1 MSLVWRIPWLGIE
14 PGTSRTRNH
23 CFIIAPMQIKQH
35 TTLRLWGFNLVLL
48 NVELFMLCW
57 ILTFVLQVKSEAE
70 KILTQNKRKG
80 KSTFMSEQN
89 QQLENLIKVSYNI
102 DMEIKHSS
110 ELIFAFFHPTLL
122 LDIFLL
128 IWILLDI
135 WCVWILSHVNFL
147 NFI

>member
-1 MSLVWRIPWLGIE
+1 V
-14 PGTSRTRNH
+14 
-23 CFIIAPMQIKQH
+23 
-35 TTLRLWGFNLVLL
+35 L
-48 NVELFMLCW
+48 NVDLYVVLNIDLCVV
-57 ILTFVLQVKSEAE
+57 LNVLQVKSEAE

-128 IWILLDI
+128 T
-135 WCVWILSHVNFL
+135 
-147 NFI
+147 